1 MSQQLRLTVFGAV
14 ASVAAL
20 FYCEEITMAE
30 QKEITGLPSIDKP
43 WLKNYSE
50 EAISAP
56 LPECSIYE
64 YMEQNNREYPAD
76 IAINYLGRKIT
87 YKELFENIDK
97 TAAAFLNAGV
107 KEKEIVTIAL
117 PSIPEALYCVYA
129 LNKIGAVAN
138 MIHPLPGKE
147 EMIFYLNE
155 VESRLA
161 VIYDGAYQSIVNDI
175 DKTSVEKVIVAS
187 PSNSLPITLK
197 TAYSLKVKKPKLDGK
212 VFQSWKSFILC
223 GKGTTVGDVKRNC
236 HEMALISHTG
246 GTTGEP
252 KGCMISDYSTNAE
265 IWQVGKTM
273 GPSRQECMMAVL
285 PPFVNYSLTNGMLEP
300 LAFGMKLV
308 LLPKYE
314 PLKFADYVKKY
325 GVNHINTIPAYCE
338 AMLQIPHIEK
348 YDLSSLKYVVYGGEG
363 MTHDIEIAVNT
374 ILKKCGCKYTLKKGL
389 GMTEVTS
396 AASATFEGVNDMESV
411 GIPLVHV
418 NCRIVAP
425 ESVDELTYDKE
436 GEICFSGPT
445 LMLGYYNNLEATSK
459 VIKKHRDGKRWLHTG
474 DLGYMDKNGVLYV
487 TGRIK
492 RIYMTK
498 GKDGNATKIFPDR
511 IEKVIAKCS
520 AVALCCVVG
529 ISDEERI
536 NFPKAFVV
544 LKESVPSNNARIE
557 ISDACKQNLPEYM
570 IPDEIEFVEELPR
583 TSRGKIDYRALENH
597 Q

>member
-1 MSQQLRLTVFGAV
+1 MF
-14 ASVAAL
+14 
-20 FYCEEITMAE
+20 
-30 QKEITGLPSIDKP
+30 
-43 WLKNYSE
+43 
-50 EAISAP
+50 
-56 LPECSIYE
+56 
-64 YMEQNNREYPAD
+64 QNNKDYPSD
-76 IAINYLGRKIT
+76 IAIVYLGRKIT

-97 TAAAFLNAGV
+97 AAAAFLKAGV
-107 KEKEIVTIAL
+107 KEKEIVTVAL
-117 PSIPEALYCVYA
+117 PCIPEALYSVYA

-138 MIHPLPGKE
+138 MIHPLAGKDE
-147 EMIFYLNE
+147 TLNYFNE
-155 VESRLA
+155 VQSRIV
-161 VIYDGAYQSIVNDI
+161 VIFDGAFETIADDI
-175 DKTSVEKVIVAS
+175 GKTGVEKVVVAS
-187 PSNSLPITLK
+187 PADSLPTALK
-197 TAYSLKVKKPKLDGK
+197 IAYGLKVKKPNLDGQK
-212 VFQSWKSFILC
+212 FICWKNFIQG
-223 GKGTTVGDVKRNC
+223 GKGTEVNLVKKDC
-236 HEMALISHTG
+236 HDMAIISHTG

-411 GIPLVHV
+411 GIPFPKMVIKSTDTETGKE
-418 NCRIVAP
+418 RRYG
-425 ESVDELTYDKE
+425 EE
-436 GEICFSGPT
+436 GEICISGPT
-445 LMLGYYNNLEATSK
+445 LMLGYYENKTATDEIVK
-459 VIKKHRDGKRWLHTG
+459 VHEDGSRWIHTG
-474 DLGYMDKNGVLYV
+474 DLGYINENGIIFV

-492 RIYMTK
+492 RIIMTK
-498 GKDGNATKIFPDR
+498 GNDGQVTKLFPDR
-511 IEKVIAKCS
+511 IEKAIYS
-520 AVALCCVVG
+520 DPAVDLCCVVG
-529 ISDEERI
+529 MPHETRI
-536 NFPKAFVV
+536 NYPKAFVV
-544 LKESVPSNNARIE
+544 LKDGIPQSEETKQSILNS
-557 ISDACKQNLPEYM
+557 CKSALPEYM
-570 IPDEIEFVEELPR
+570 IPDEIVFRTDLPR
-583 TSRGKIDYRALENH
+583 TSRGKVDYRALETEYSK
-597 Q
+597 